1 MSDGTNTLRA
11 AILAAMPDAE
21 LPEDFPPG
29 RWLRFST
36 DSGRDKPGWCKVFND
51 RRGAVFGCMRH
62 GISETWTATNSAA
75 MTREQRIAM
84 ARQVMTATAERE
96 AQQRR
101 QWAEHAQRNTELLA
115 ATVPLVP
122 GDPVTLYVKRR
133 GFGGVW
139 PLPAALRLHRA
150 LPYWHE
156 GEKLGTFPAMVAP
169 LTAPDGRL
177 LALHR
182 TYLTR
187 DGRKADVPTVR
198 KVSGASG
205 PLAGACIA
213 LHKPVNGCMG
223 IAEGIETA
231 LGAWCASTVPTVAA
245 YCAGNLAAWHWPPGL
260 QRLVIFADAD
270 KAGREAADTLRARA
284 LAAALRCEVLTPSTA
299 GTDWCDVW
307 NTRNTQGA
315 AA

>member
-11 AILAAMPDAE
+11 AILATLPDAE
-21 LPEDFPPG
+21 LPEDLTPG

-36 DSGRDKPGWCKVFND
+36 DGRRDKPGWCKVFD
-51 RRGAVFGCMRH
+51 DLRGAVYGCMRH
-62 GISETWTATNSAA
+62 GLSETWTAANSAA

-84 ARQVMTATAERE
+84 ARQVMAATAERE

-101 QWAEHAQRNTELLA
+101 QWAEHAQRNTDLLA

-169 LTAPDGRL
+169 VTSPDGRM

-213 LHKPVNGCMG
+213 LHKPVSGCMG

-245 YCAGNLAAWHWPPGL
+245 YCAGNLAAWQWPPGL

-270 KAGREAADTLRARA
+270 KAGREAADALRARA
-284 LAAALRCEVLTPSTA
+284 LAAGLRCEVLTPSTA

-307 NTRNTQGA
+307 NTEGA
-315 AA
+315 AT